1 MCDICSVIYHSD
13 TKHDISVCPVRAAL
27 FCSVCQTRGHSTMK
41 CPDKAT
47 WAMRVPEF
55 IEQLISP
62 ALLRHH
68 RITSQTPILSPN
80 SAPLDCSY
88 ISVNGYDKHPIMKVT
103 YTPVLEV
110 PIDTTGQFIRA
121 TLASYNLPSSSI
133 KENKRVLEAFGALI
147 GKKVVYLQGK
157 NDVVEKKIKAIKVQ
171 KVRKVIKTKKNT
183 QVTETQDTETQDTE
197 VTE

>member
-41 CPDKAT
+41 CPDKET
-47 WAMRVPEF
+47 WSMRVPEY

-68 RITSQTPILSPN
+68 QITSQTPIVNPN
-80 SAPLDCSY
+80 SAPLECSY
-88 ISVNGYDKHPIMKVT
+88 MNMNSDEKRQPVKIIH
-103 YTPVLEV
+103 TPVLEV

-157 NDVVEKKIKAIKVQ
+157 NDVVEKKIKTSTKVQ
-171 KVRKVIKTKKNT
+171 TRVPKVIKTKKNT
-183 QVTETQDTETQDTE
+183 QVEE
-197 VTE
+197 VTA